1 MFYRQNG
8 RVFGVLMDWDHA
20 LARDP
25 VEVAKYDLDL
35 PSSDDPFMKWVYQY
49 RRVRYW
55 YTRPYI
61 DIERQSSSSD
71 EMPPHRYEHDLE
83 AFFWVLVDFLQH
95 IEPHNHK
102 LRSASHF
109 DSESDMSIVM
119 WKRKFLSD
127 HQAFE
132 DAEVRVH
139 ADYLRVWD
147 EWVPRLREMFRRAYS
162 FGTECEVSEW
172 YVRECLREVAEEQD
186 EKEMAKFL
194 PWLREKIQVRKEA
207 VTYQAFMDVLG
218 APLDIPE

>member
-83 AFFWVLVDFLQH
+83 ERMQRYTAKTQRRKYAKSKAYIAFRQAIWVYACVLY
-95 IEPHNHK
+95 PC
-102 LRSASHF
+102 
-109 DSESDMSIVM
+109 
-119 WKRKFLSD
+119 
-127 HQAFE
+127 
-132 DAEVRVH
+132 DA
-139 ADYLRVWD
+139 YLRIV
-147 EWVPRLREMFRRAYS
+147 
-162 FGTECEVSEW
+162 
-172 YVRECLREVAEEQD
+172 
-186 EKEMAKFL
+186 
-194 PWLREKIQVRKEA
+194 
-207 VTYQAFMDVLG
+207 
-218 APLDIPE
+218 